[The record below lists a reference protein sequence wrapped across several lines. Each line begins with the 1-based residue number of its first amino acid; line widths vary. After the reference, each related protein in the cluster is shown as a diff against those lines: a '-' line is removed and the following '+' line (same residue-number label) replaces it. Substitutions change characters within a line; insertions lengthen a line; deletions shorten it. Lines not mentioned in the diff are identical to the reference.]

1 MSVLTYD
8 KALFR
13 KYLVDEV
20 LGDGLVKLAEV
31 AADDPNGYANE
42 MWYGEWALLA
52 VRIDDRVVAAA
63 RRCTNHRFPAA
74 WKLTRWYRDPA
85 RNRAAVEMWALSKSR
100 AKDAFVFEAKMGLR
114 KPPDDRGTDLLAAVI
129 ANPRDQATRMIYADW
144 LTEHGDDRGELIRI
158 SYEAKRPELVE
169 REKVLLRSDG
179 PIDRMMRAS
188 VSPFVINKTVV
199 NGLVEGVAMTSNK
212 LVTHGEHLFT
222 RHPITKLAVYCRDP
236 EEYARLAALP
246 FLSRVTDL
254 EIIGRRPPSERAR
267 LDIDAVTSGIF
278 ASVQRL
284 KISNTVE
291 KDTVWSK
298 FLSEL
303 KAPAL
308 TSLAIEG
315 AVLGLPVLDMLS
327 KTLPQV
333 RYLTLAG
340 QQFAYPTKPVEPL
353 VIAFEQLASRRLDGF
368 TLRDWHIGDA
378 AIARCMTALLQSKT
392 LRALTLD
399 TVTIGGATTRAIA
412 ESPRVTA
419 LERLSFAG
427 YVRMEELAPLA
438 AAATKLVSLET
449 RRVAGDRELVQSALR
464 PNVAFRTA

>member
-1 MSVLTYD
+1 MSALIYD

-13 KYLVDEV
+13 KYLADEV
-20 LGDGLVKLAEV
+20 LGDGLIKLAEV

-63 RRCTNHRFPAA
+63 RRCANHRFPAA

-85 RNRAAVEMWALSKSR
+85 RNRDAVEMWALSKSR
-100 AKDAFVFEAKMGLR
+100 AKDAFVFEATSTPR
-114 KPPDDRGTDLLAAVI
+114 KPPDDLGPKLLAAVI
-129 ANPRDQATRMIYADW
+129 ANPRDHATRMIYADW

-158 SYEAKRPELVE
+158 SYEDKRPELVE
-169 REKVLLRSDG
+169 REKLLLRSDG
-179 PIDRMMRAS
+179 PIDRMMRSS
-188 VSPFVINKTVV
+188 VSPFVINKTVI

-212 LVTHGEHLFT
+212 LVTHGEHLFSQ
-222 RHPITKLAVYCRDP
+222 HPITKLAVYCRDP
-236 EEYARLAALP
+236 EEYARLGALP

-254 EIIGRRPPSERAR
+254 EIIGRTPPVARAR
-267 LDIDAVTSGIF
+267 LDIDTLTSGIF

-284 KISNTVE
+284 KIANTIE
-291 KDTVWSK
+291 KDAVWTK
-298 FLSEL
+298 FLTALE
-303 KAPAL
+303 APAL

-315 AVLGLPVLDMLS
+315 AVLGLPVLGVLS
-327 KTLPQV
+327 KTLPRL

-340 QQFAYPTKPVEPL
+340 QQFAYPSRPVEPL
-353 VIAFEQLASRRLDGF
+353 VTAFEQLASRRLDGF

-392 LRALTLD
+392 LRELTFD

-412 ESPRVTA
+412 ASPRVTA

-427 YVRMEELAPLA
+427 YVKMEELAPLVT
-438 AAATKLVSLET
+438 AATKLVSLEA
-449 RRVAGDRELVQSALR
+449 RRVTGDRELVQSALR
-464 PNVAFRTA
+464 PNVAFRT